1 MKQRQ
6 TISEIFSDEK
16 LITNAI
22 RAAARDAAI
31 MHKRLGN
38 PVADFRDGKRI
49 LIQPED
55 IVIPPIEEEASE
67 SDAA

>member
-1 MKQRQ
+1 MSRP
-6 TISEIFSDEK
+6 TIDDIFKDSDRM
-16 LITNAI
+16 L
-22 RAAARDAAI
+22 RAVREAARDAVI

-38 PVADFRDGKRI
+38 PIAGWKDGKPV

-55 IVIPPIEEEASE
+55 IVIPPPVADPKSE